1 MAWSLLRSSTD
12 RSDCESC
19 GKNDGAPELTRRGL
33 PRLMSASWRE
43 AAVPAAAPYGKLPPG
58 PAVQG
63 VSGDEVDPPPCV
75 ARSRQLQTLGDDTS
89 NVLNR
94 ADSGQAA
101 FKNRP
106 AKADV

>member
-43 AAVPAAAPYGKLPPG
+43 AAVPAAAPYGKLPPFCDG
-58 PAVQG
+58 EPLMFAK
-63 VSGDEVDPPPCV
+63 CV
-75 ARSRQLQTLGDDTS
+75 PMRRLAPSRQIPTFSVITAQPNVRLNPSDTP
-89 NVLNR
+89 L
-94 ADSGQAA
+94 
-101 FKNRP
+101 P
-106 AKADV
+106 LYL